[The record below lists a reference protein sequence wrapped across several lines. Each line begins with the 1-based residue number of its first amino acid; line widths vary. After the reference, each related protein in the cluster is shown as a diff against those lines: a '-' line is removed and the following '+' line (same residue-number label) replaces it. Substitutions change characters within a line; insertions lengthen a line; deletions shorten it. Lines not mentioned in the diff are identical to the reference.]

1 MAVLK
6 EYYNILHDWEGTQY
20 LGLTLNWVYENK
32 VVLVAIP
39 EYVEKALQYF
49 HHLWS
54 NKPQDQPYPQ
64 LSPNYGAK
72 QQYAE
77 QDDTLPMLSKK
88 DTSFVQEVVGTFLYY
103 AHAVNCTTLT
113 ALGSITTQQP
123 NLTKNTMEKVEQLL
137 DYAATHPDAI
147 ITYQVSDI
155 VLAAHINASYSYFSE
170 SNAQSQAGGQ
180 FFMSSNHPYPP
191 TTETY

>member
-1 MAVLK
+1 M
-6 EYYNILHDWEGTQY
+6 
-20 LGLTLNWVYENK
+20 
-32 VVLVAIP
+32 
-39 EYVEKALQYF
+39 
-49 HHLWS
+49 
-54 NKPQDQPYPQ
+54 
-64 LSPNYGAK
+64 
-72 QQYAE
+72 
-77 QDDTLPMLSKK
+77 
-88 DTSFVQEVVGTFLYY
+88 VGSFLYY
-103 AHAVNCTTLT
+103 ARAVDCTMLS
-113 ALGSITTQQP
+113 ALGFIATQQA

-170 SNAQSQAGGQ
+170 SDARSQAGGQ